1 MVPMESDSVRVLTFA
16 PSSQLSVNAAKP
28 IPAGDYEIAPWPHW
42 CSFSPIVRSYARLD
56 DDAAALVLI
65 LALAQALHHHLQHWP
80 KKRLT

>member
-56 DDAAALVLI
+56 DDAAALALI
-65 LALAQALHHHLQHWP
+65 LALAQGFAPSFSTLA
-80 KKRLT
+80 

>member
-16 PSSQLSVNAAKP
+16 PSSQLSINAAKP

-56 DDAAALVLI
+56 DDAAALALT
-65 LALAQALHHHLQHWP
+65 LALAQALQHRLQHWP